1 MLKAKKDLKEL
12 KEKIYIKQKNIMEI
26 IYERKIDYDDL
37 SIKKIKMK
45 YFCLNLYIIQKRI
58 YMIMILKCFGKI
70 SLKMV

>member
-37 SIKKIKMK
+37 SIKKNKDEIFLLEFIYNSKKDLYDYDSKMFWK
-45 YFCLNLYIIQKRI
+45 N
-58 YMIMILKCFGKI
+58 
-70 SLKMV
+70 

>member
-37 SIKKIKMK
+37 SIKKNKDEIFLLEFIYNSKK
-45 YFCLNLYIIQKRI
+45 DLYDYDSKI
-58 YMIMILKCFGKI
+58 FGKI
-70 SLKMV
+70 NLKMV